1 MTERVLT
8 ARMMRRA
15 LIIIALLGL
24 TAGEAANSDVCY
36 FALSG
41 HRFRRRECPLS
52 EVKPTTRHAGQT
64 VC

>member
-8 ARMMRRA
+8 ARIMRRA

-36 FALSG
+36 LALSG
-41 HRFRRRECPLS
+41 H
-52 EVKPTTRHAGQT
+52 
-64 VC
+64 